1 VPYCRLYTTC
11 SPRPKS
17 ARSSPRIVN
26 LILKIFILISLAIFF
41 YLFRVNVIAAPILKI
56 GDDAPTFSL
65 PGGEGKQVNLIDYKG
80 KWVVLYFYPKDDTPG
95 CTREACQFRDDF
107 KILETLGAKVI
118 GVSVD
123 DSFSH
128 KKFAEKYN
136 LPFPLLS
143 DASGEVADRYGALNN
158 FLVIKLAKRY
168 TYLINP
174 QGKIAKIYLSVD
186 TSRHSQE
193 IIEDLK
199 RLKE

>member
-1 VPYCRLYTTC
+1 M
-11 SPRPKS
+11 
-17 ARSSPRIVN
+17 
-26 LILKIFILISLAIFF
+26 KIFIVICVGIFI
-41 YLFRVNVIAAPILKI
+41 YLFRINIMAAPTLKP
-56 GDDAPTFSL
+56 GDDAPNFSL
-65 PGGEGKQVNLIDYKG
+65 PDNQGRQVNLNDFKG

-95 CTREACQFRDDF
+95 CTTEACHFRDDF
-107 KILETLGAKVI
+107 KLLENLGAQVVGMSI
-118 GVSVD
+118 D

-143 DASGEVADRYGALNN
+143 DDSGEVASLYGALNN

-186 TSRHSQE
+186 TSKHSQE

-199 RLKE
+199 KLKE

>member
-1 VPYCRLYTTC
+1 M
-11 SPRPKS
+11 
-17 ARSSPRIVN
+17 
-26 LILKIFILISLAIFF
+26 KIFIVICVAIFI
-41 YLFRVNVIAAPILKI
+41 YLFRINIMAAPILKS
-56 GDDAPTFSL
+56 GDDAPNFTLPDNQGRQVSL
-65 PGGEGKQVNLIDYKG
+65 SDFKS

-95 CTREACQFRDDF
+95 CTTEACHFRDDF
-107 KILETLGAKVI
+107 KILENLGAQVVGMSI
-118 GVSVD
+118 D

-143 DASGEVADRYGALNN
+143 DASGEVASLYGALNN

-174 QGKIAKIYLSVD
+174 KGKIAKIYLSVD
-186 TSRHSQE
+186 TSKHSQE

-199 RLKE
+199 KLKE

>member
-1 VPYCRLYTTC
+1 M
-11 SPRPKS
+11 
-17 ARSSPRIVN
+17 
-26 LILKIFILISLAIFF
+26 
-41 YLFRVNVIAAPILKI
+41 AAPILKS
-56 GDDAPTFSL
+56 GDDAPHFSL
-65 PGGEGKQVNLIDYKG
+65 PDNQGRQVNLNDFKG

-95 CTREACQFRDDF
+95 CTTEACHFRDDF
-107 KILETLGAKVI
+107 KLLENLGAQVI
-118 GVSVD
+118 GMSID

-143 DASGEVADRYGALNN
+143 DASGEVASLYGALNN

-174 QGKIAKIYLSVD
+174 QGKIAKIYLSVN
-186 TSRHSQE
+186 TSKHSQE

-199 RLKE
+199 KLKE

>member
-1 VPYCRLYTTC
+1 M
-11 SPRPKS
+11 
-17 ARSSPRIVN
+17 
-26 LILKIFILISLAIFF
+26 KIFIIICVAIFI
-41 YLFRVNVIAAPILKI
+41 YLFRINIMASPILKS
-56 GDDAPTFSL
+56 GDDAPNFTLPDNQGRQVSL
-65 PGGEGKQVNLIDYKG
+65 SDFKS

-95 CTREACQFRDDF
+95 CTTEACHFRDDF
-107 KILETLGAKVI
+107 KLLENLGAQVVGMSI
-118 GVSVD
+118 D

-143 DASGEVADRYGALNN
+143 DASGEVASLYGALNN

-186 TSRHSQE
+186 TSKHSQE

-199 RLKE
+199 KLKE

>member
-1 VPYCRLYTTC
+1 MA
-11 SPRPKS
+11 S
-17 ARSSPRIVN
+17 
-26 LILKIFILISLAIFF
+26 
-41 YLFRVNVIAAPILKI
+41 PILKS
-56 GDDAPTFSL
+56 GDDAPNFTLPDNQGRQVSL
-65 PGGEGKQVNLIDYKG
+65 SDFKS
-80 KWVVLYFYPKDDTPG
+80 KWVVLYFYPKDATPG
-95 CTREACQFRDDF
+95 CTTEACHFRDDF
-107 KILETLGAKVI
+107 KLLENLGAQVVGMSI
-118 GVSVD
+118 D

-143 DASGEVADRYGALNN
+143 DASGEVASLYGALNN

-186 TSRHSQE
+186 TSKHSQE

-199 RLKE
+199 KLKE

>member
-1 VPYCRLYTTC
+1 MAATT
-11 SPRPKS
+11 
-17 ARSSPRIVN
+17 
-26 LILKIFILISLAIFF
+26 LKPGDG
-41 YLFRVNVIAAPILKI
+41 APH
-56 GDDAPTFSL
+56 FSL
-65 PGGEGKQVNLIDYKG
+65 PDNQGRQVSLSEFKG

-95 CTREACQFRDDF
+95 CTTEACHFRDDF
-107 KILETLGAKVI
+107 KLLENLGAQVI
-118 GVSVD
+118 GMSID

-143 DASGEVADRYGALNN
+143 DASGEVASLYGALNN

-186 TSRHSQE
+186 TSKHSQE

-199 RLKE
+199 KLKE

>member
-1 VPYCRLYTTC
+1 M
-11 SPRPKS
+11 
-17 ARSSPRIVN
+17 
-26 LILKIFILISLAIFF
+26 KIFILISLAIAF
-41 YLFRVNVIAAPILKI
+41 YLFRVNVMAAPNLKV

-65 PGGEGKQVNLIDYKG
+65 PDSLGNQVSLNDYKS

-95 CTREACQFRDDF
+95 CTTEACHFRDDF
-107 KILETLGAKVI
+107 KLLESLGAKVI
-118 GVSVD
+118 GISID

-168 TYLINP
+168 TFLINP

-186 TSRHSQE
+186 TSKHSQE

-199 RLKE
+199 KFKE

>member
-1 VPYCRLYTTC
+1 M
-11 SPRPKS
+11 
-17 ARSSPRIVN
+17 
-26 LILKIFILISLAIFF
+26 
-41 YLFRVNVIAAPILKI
+41 AAPTLKP
-56 GDDAPTFSL
+56 GDDAPNFSL
-65 PGGEGKQVNLIDYKG
+65 PDNQGRQVSLSEFKG

-95 CTREACQFRDDF
+95 CTTEACHFRDDF
-107 KILETLGAKVI
+107 KLLENLGAQVI
-118 GVSVD
+118 GMSID

-143 DASGEVADRYGALNN
+143 DASGEVASLYGALNN

-186 TSRHSQE
+186 TSKHSQE

-199 RLKE
+199 KLKE

>member
-1 VPYCRLYTTC
+1 MAV
-11 SPRPKS
+11 
-17 ARSSPRIVN
+17 
-26 LILKIFILISLAIFF
+26 LKEGSKAPIFKAVDQNGKTISLADF
-41 YLFRVNVIAAPILKI
+41 
-56 GDDAPTFSL
+56 
-65 PGGEGKQVNLIDYKG
+65 KG
-80 KWVVLYFYPKDDTPG
+80 KKVILYFYPKDDTPG
-95 CTREACQFRDDF
+95 CTTEACHFRDDF
-107 KILETLGAKVI
+107 KLLENLGAQVI
-118 GVSVD
+118 GMSID

-143 DASGEVADRYGALNN
+143 DASGEVASLYGALNN

-186 TSRHSQE
+186 TSKHSQE

-199 RLKE
+199 KLKE

>member
-1 VPYCRLYTTC
+1 M
-11 SPRPKS
+11 
-17 ARSSPRIVN
+17 
-26 LILKIFILISLAIFF
+26 KIFILICFAIAF
-41 YLFRVNVIAAPILKI
+41 YLFRANVMAAPILKI
-56 GDDAPTFSL
+56 GDDAPTFTLPDSL
-65 PGGEGKQVNLIDYKG
+65 GNQVSLNDYKG

-95 CTREACQFRDDF
+95 CTTEACHFRDDF
-107 KILETLGAKVI
+107 KSLEAIGAKVI
-118 GVSVD
+118 GVSID

-143 DASGEVADRYGALNN
+143 DASGEVASRYGALNN

-186 TSRHSQE
+186 TSKHSQE

-199 RLKE
+199 KLKE

>member
-1 VPYCRLYTTC
+1 M
-11 SPRPKS
+11 
-17 ARSSPRIVN
+17 
-26 LILKIFILISLAIFF
+26 KIFILISLAIAF
-41 YLFRVNVIAAPILKI
+41 YLFRVNLMAAPILKV
-56 GDDAPTFSL
+56 GDDAPTFTLPDSL
-65 PGGEGKQVNLIDYKG
+65 GNQVSLNDYKG

-95 CTREACQFRDDF
+95 CTTEACQFRDDF
-107 KILETLGAKVI
+107 KSLEAIGAKVI
-118 GVSVD
+118 GVSID

-143 DASGEVADRYGALNN
+143 DASGEVASRYGALNN

-186 TSRHSQE
+186 TSKHSQE
-193 IIEDLK
+193 IIDDLK
-199 RLKE
+199 GLKK

>member
-1 VPYCRLYTTC
+1 M
-11 SPRPKS
+11 
-17 ARSSPRIVN
+17 
-26 LILKIFILISLAIFF
+26 
-41 YLFRVNVIAAPILKI
+41 AAPILKP
-56 GDDAPTFSL
+56 GDDAPNFTLPDNQGRQVSL
-65 PGGEGKQVNLIDYKG
+65 GNFKG

-95 CTREACQFRDDF
+95 CTTEACRFRDDF
-107 KILETLGAKVI
+107 KILENLGAQIVGMSI
-118 GVSVD
+118 D

-143 DASGEVADRYGALNN
+143 DASGEIASLYGALNN

-186 TSRHSQE
+186 TS
-193 IIEDLK
+193 K
-199 RLKE
+199 RF

>member
-1 VPYCRLYTTC
+1 M
-11 SPRPKS
+11 
-17 ARSSPRIVN
+17 
-26 LILKIFILISLAIFF
+26 KIFILISLAIAF
-41 YLFRVNVIAAPILKI
+41 YLFRVNVMAAPILKV
-56 GDDAPTFSL
+56 GDDAPTFTLPDSL
-65 PGGEGKQVNLIDYKG
+65 GNQVSLNDYKG

-95 CTREACQFRDDF
+95 CTTEACHFRDDF
-107 KILETLGAKVI
+107 KSLEAIGAKVI
-118 GVSVD
+118 GVSID

-143 DASGEVADRYGALNN
+143 DASGEVASRYGALNN

-186 TSRHSQE
+186 TSKHSQE
-193 IIEDLK
+193 IIDDLK
-199 RLKE
+199 GLKE

>member
-1 VPYCRLYTTC
+1 M
-11 SPRPKS
+11 
-17 ARSSPRIVN
+17 
-26 LILKIFILISLAIFF
+26 
-41 YLFRVNVIAAPILKI
+41 AAPILKS
-56 GDDAPTFSL
+56 GDDAPHFSL
-65 PGGEGKQVNLIDYKG
+65 PDNQGRQVNLNDFKG

-95 CTREACQFRDDF
+95 CTTEACHFRDDF
-107 KILETLGAKVI
+107 KLLENLGAQVVGMSI
-118 GVSVD
+118 D

-143 DASGEVADRYGALNN
+143 DASGEVASLYGALNN

-186 TSRHSQE
+186 AS
-193 IIEDLK
+193 K
-199 RLKE
+199 RF

>member
-1 VPYCRLYTTC
+1 M
-11 SPRPKS
+11 K
-17 ARSSPRIVN
+17 
-26 LILKIFILISLAIFF
+26 ILILISFAIAF
-41 YLFRVNVIAAPILKI
+41 YLFRVNVMAAPILKV
-56 GDDAPTFSL
+56 GDDAPTFTLPDSL
-65 PGGEGKQVNLIDYKG
+65 GNQVSLNDYKG

-95 CTREACQFRDDF
+95 CTTEACHFRDDF
-107 KILETLGAKVI
+107 KSLEAIGAKVI
-118 GVSVD
+118 GVSID

-143 DASGEVADRYGALNN
+143 DASGEVASRYGALNN

-186 TSRHSQE
+186 TSKHSQE
-193 IIEDLK
+193 IIDDLK
-199 RLKE
+199 ALKE

>member
-1 VPYCRLYTTC
+1 M
-11 SPRPKS
+11 
-17 ARSSPRIVN
+17 
-26 LILKIFILISLAIFF
+26 KIFLLISFAIAF
-41 YLFRVNVIAAPILKI
+41 YLFRVNVMAAPILKI
-56 GDDAPTFSL
+56 GDDAPTFTLPDSQGNQVSL
-65 PGGEGKQVNLIDYKG
+65 NDYKG
-80 KWVVLYFYPKDDTPG
+80 KWAVLYFYPKDDTPG
-95 CTREACQFRDDF
+95 CSKEACQFRDDF
-107 KILETLGAKVI
+107 KTLEALGAKVI
-118 GVSVD
+118 GVSID

-168 TYLINP
+168 TFLINP

-186 TSRHSQE
+186 TSKHSQE

-199 RLKE
+199 KLKESI

>member
-1 VPYCRLYTTC
+1 M
-11 SPRPKS
+11 
-17 ARSSPRIVN
+17 
-26 LILKIFILISLAIFF
+26 KIFILISLAVFF
-41 YLFRVNVIAAPILKI
+41 YLFRVNVMAAPILKI
-56 GDDAPTFSL
+56 GDDAPIFLL
-65 PGGEGKQVNLIDYKG
+65 PDSEGQQVNLIDYKN

-95 CTREACQFRDDF
+95 CTKEACQFRDDF
-107 KILETLGAKVI
+107 KMLEALGAKVI

-158 FLVIKLAKRY
+158 FIVIKLAKRY

-186 TSRHSQE
+186 TSKHSQE

-199 RLKE
+199 KFKE

>member
-1 VPYCRLYTTC
+1 MM
-11 SPRPKS
+11 
-17 ARSSPRIVN
+17 
-26 LILKIFILISLAIFF
+26 
-41 YLFRVNVIAAPILKI
+41 AAPILKI
-56 GDDAPTFSL
+56 GDDAPTFMLPDSQGNQVSL
-65 PGGEGKQVNLIDYKG
+65 NDYKG
-80 KWVVLYFYPKDDTPG
+80 KWAVLYFYPKDDTPG
-95 CTREACQFRDDF
+95 CTKEACQFRDDF
-107 KILETLGAKVI
+107 KTLETLGAKVI
-118 GVSVD
+118 GVSID

-168 TYLINP
+168 TFLINP

-186 TSRHSQE
+186 TSKHSQE

-199 RLKE
+199 KFKESI

>member
-1 VPYCRLYTTC
+1 M
-11 SPRPKS
+11 
-17 ARSSPRIVN
+17 
-26 LILKIFILISLAIFF
+26 KIFILITLAIAF
-41 YLFRVNVIAAPILKI
+41 YLFRVNVMAAPILKV
-56 GDDAPTFSL
+56 GDDAPTFTLPDSL
-65 PGGEGKQVNLIDYKG
+65 GNQVSLNDYKG

-95 CTREACQFRDDF
+95 CTTEACHFRDDF
-107 KILETLGAKVI
+107 KSLEAIGAKVI
-118 GVSVD
+118 GVSID

-143 DASGEVADRYGALNN
+143 DASGEVASRYGALNN

-186 TSRHSQE
+186 TSKHSQE
-193 IIEDLK
+193 IIDDLK
-199 RLKE
+199 GFKE

>member
-1 VPYCRLYTTC
+1 M
-11 SPRPKS
+11 
-17 ARSSPRIVN
+17 
-26 LILKIFILISLAIFF
+26 KIFIVICVGIFI
-41 YLFRVNVIAAPILKI
+41 YLFRINIMAAPTLKP
-56 GDDAPTFSL
+56 GDDAPNFSL
-65 PGGEGKQVNLIDYKG
+65 PDNQGRQVSLNDFKG

-95 CTREACQFRDDF
+95 CTTEACHFRDDF
-107 KILETLGAKVI
+107 KLLENLGAQVI
-118 GVSVD
+118 GVSID

-143 DASGEVADRYGALNN
+143 DASGEVASLYGALNN

-186 TSRHSQE
+186 TSKHSQE

-199 RLKE
+199 KLKE

>member
-1 VPYCRLYTTC
+1 M
-11 SPRPKS
+11 
-17 ARSSPRIVN
+17 
-26 LILKIFILISLAIFF
+26 KIFILISFAIAF
-41 YLFRVNVIAAPILKI
+41 YLFRVNVMAAPILKV
-56 GDDAPTFSL
+56 GDDAPAFKL
-65 PGGEGKQVNLIDYKG
+65 PDNQGKEIRLSDYKN

-95 CTREACQFRDDF
+95 CTAEACHFRDDF
-107 KILETLGAKVI
+107 KLLESLGAKVI
-118 GVSVD
+118 GISID

-143 DASGEVADRYGALNN
+143 DASGEVASRYGALNN

-186 TSRHSQE
+186 TSKHSQE
-193 IIEDLK
+193 IIDDLK
-199 RLKE
+199 GLKK

>member
-1 VPYCRLYTTC
+1 M
-11 SPRPKS
+11 
-17 ARSSPRIVN
+17 
-26 LILKIFILISLAIFF
+26 
-41 YLFRVNVIAAPILKI
+41 AAPTLKP
-56 GDDAPTFSL
+56 GDDAPHFSL
-65 PGGEGKQVNLIDYKG
+65 PDNQGRQVNLNDFKG

-95 CTREACQFRDDF
+95 CTTEACHFRDDF
-107 KILETLGAKVI
+107 KLLENLGAQVI
-118 GVSVD
+118 GVSID

-143 DASGEVADRYGALNN
+143 DASGEVASLYGALNN

-174 QGKIAKIYLSVD
+174 KGKIAKIYLSVD
-186 TSRHSQE
+186 TSKHSQE

-199 RLKE
+199 KLKE